1 MLPPEHH
8 RQSWRFQANKVKL
21 KFSYIR
27 SNSKLASALVRP
39 SLLSISC
46 CAHAIPGTCV
56 QTASHQTRDMERP
69 SPSSSSCSSCS
80 SSSLQADAHVWCG
93 VAAGAWCWHP
103 ALCTEA
109 SRDTSPRPAGV
120 WAGTAQPSDTGVA
133 PWSPNVPVLWDAHQ
147 AQHGW
152 QPFTDT
158 FSASVLVFFL
168 LSAK

>member
-8 RQSWRFQANKVKL
+8 RQAWCFQANKVKL
-21 KFSYIR
+21 KFFYIR
-27 SNSKLASALVRP
+27 SNSKLASALVRA

-56 QTASHQTRDMERP
+56 QTACHWTRDMERP
-69 SPSSSSCSSCS
+69 SSSSCSF
-80 SSSLQADAHVWCG
+80 SSLQADACVWWG
-93 VAAGAWCWHP
+93 VAAGAWRWHP

-109 SRDTSPRPAGV
+109 SRDTLPRPAGV
-120 WAGTAQPSDTGVA
+120 WAGTAQPSDTRVA
-133 PWSPNVPVLWDAHQ
+133 PWTPNVPVLWDAHQ